1 MKGQHQSGPWS
12 SACSR
17 THHSPDT
24 LLQAPGC
31 RRGSGGRG
39 MGAGTRMQPGRGRED
54 LAGPRGQVL
63 EVMRAT
69 APPGAAYASQNWGQ
83 RHPRAT
89 QGSPTPPFPAEVQ
102 PHSPSPSSSR
112 TRSAPPSLLGRLSP
126 ARSDLSITRSLL
138 SRDRSLG
145 GQKAGGTR
153 LCVRTTRGAGGKAV
167 PEEHGGG
174 GPRGPGRR
182 ESAQDSPGADPA
194 SVTQAPRP
202 LELAALSP
210 ATLRPD
216 RDSPDRGTLTGARSG
231 ASARRRRRPQGC
243 S

>member
-69 APPGAAYASQNWGQ
+69 APPGAACASQSWGQ

-112 TRSAPPSLLGRLSP
+112 TRSAPPSLPGRLSP

-145 GQKAGGTR
+145 DRRRAGKALREDHTGSGGQGCAWGACGWGAQ
-153 LCVRTTRGAGGKAV
+153 GAG
-167 PEEHGGG
+167 EEGVSSGQ
-174 GPRGPGRR
+174 PWRRPSVCDPG
-182 ESAQDSPGADPA
+182 
-194 SVTQAPRP
+194 TT
-202 LELAALSP
+202 
-210 ATLRPD
+210 TL
-216 RDSPDRGTLTGARSG
+216 GARSPEPRQ
-231 ASARRRRRPQGC
+231 AAP
-243 S
+243 

>member
-1 MKGQHQSGPWS
+1 
-12 SACSR
+12 
-17 THHSPDT
+17 
-24 LLQAPGC
+24 
-31 RRGSGGRG
+31 
-39 MGAGTRMQPGRGRED
+39 MQPGGGQRIRLGPKGRCWRSC
-54 LAGPRGQVL
+54 GPRHNLGL
-63 EVMRAT
+63 HAHHRAGANDT
-69 APPGAAYASQNWGQ
+69 PGP
-83 RHPRAT
+83 PRAV
-89 QGSPTPPFPAEVQ
+89 QPTPCPAEVQ

-112 TRSAPPSLLGRLSP
+112 TRSDPPSLLGRLSP

-145 GQKAGGTR
+145 RQKAGGTR
-153 LCVRTTRGAGGKAV
+153 LCMRTTRGAGGKAV

-182 ESAQDSPGADPA
+182 ESAQDSPGADPV
-194 SVTQAPRP
+194 SVTRAPRP

-216 RDSPDRGTLTGARSG
+216 RDSLDGGALTGARSG
-231 ASARRRRRPQGC
+231 ASARRPRQPRGC

>member
-1 MKGQHQSGPWS
+1 
-12 SACSR
+12 
-17 THHSPDT
+17 
-24 LLQAPGC
+24 
-31 RRGSGGRG
+31 
-39 MGAGTRMQPGRGRED
+39 MGAAE
-54 LAGPRGQVL
+54 
-63 EVMRAT
+63 
-69 APPGAAYASQNWGQ
+69 WGQ
-83 RHPRAT
+83 ERGCSQAEEERTWLVPEGKCWRSCGPQHHLGLRAHHRTGANDTPGPPRAV
-89 QGSPTPPFPAEVQ
+89 QPPPFPAEVQ

-194 SVTQAPRP
+194 SVTQAPQP